1 MRLRPGNFFEAEK
14 LSDGW
19 RQAET
24 RVMAVWDSATQRV
37 ESPHSHPWLAELVFA
52 LDSKLR
58 RGHAIVEYSTHP
70 ACIFRLEISLADRQ
84 IGLRD
89 GTLVRPG
96 QHIAQLHFW
105 NEHIPH
111 IPQNGATIRWARE
124 MQKSIAISL
133 RELSHFLSLRPDLR
147 DISVICADVPSGT
160 KGQCRQVAHIMAYYG
175 FETRNDDG
183 RPPIGERLHRF
194 GQNVL
199 ISLIVFAHNAAA
211 LRLDTLNRVRV
222 PIYLSRRTLERKF
235 GNIGRVPGEAGGA
248 L

>member
-1 MRLRPGNFFEAEK
+1 
-14 LSDGW
+14 
-19 RQAET
+19 
-24 RVMAVWDSATQRV
+24 MAVWDSATQRV
-37 ESPHSHPWLAELVFA
+37 QSPHSHPWLAELIFA
-52 LDSKLR
+52 LDSRLR
-58 RGHAIVEYSTHP
+58 RGHAIVEYSAHP
-70 ACIFRLEISLADRQ
+70 ACIFRLEIGLAGRQ
-84 IGLRD
+84 SSLRD
-89 GTLVRPG
+89 GTQVRAG
-96 QHIAQLHFW
+96 ERIAQLHFW

-111 IPQNGATIRWARE
+111 VPQNGATIRWARE

-147 DISVICADVPSGT
+147 DISVICGDVPSGT
-160 KGQCRQVAHIMAYYG
+160 RAQSRQVAHIMGYYG

-183 RPPIGERLHRF
+183 PPPIGERLHRF

-235 GNIGRVPGEAGGA
+235 GNIGGVPGEAGGA